1 MTFPVSGTYMLR
13 LEVQDSLGASAFV
26 ERQVNVTSSSAPSIT
41 SFTTPSGGT
50 GATFSY
56 TITATNS
63 PTSYGA
69 SGLPPGLSLSG
80 ATISGLPSQAGVYA
94 ATISASNGMG
104 TGSATV
110 TFTITSSVL
119 TANISMPAAVVVPT
133 SGSLSQNISFTGFS
147 SLGNL
152 TQYKYTIL
160 NPNGTALSSIG
171 WTPFS
176 ATTTSV
182 WVNSGYWN
190 NQWVSSGYWG
200 SVWVNTTWVPG
211 PWDCV
216 SATGINMDLFNTW
229 PQRGYPSQTVY
240 APDGSACQVSDYLV
254 GPFNFYQYPGHY
266 DGHWDSEW
274 VDTSGW
280 VYQWVDTSG
289 WNTQTTMQ
297 PVTNGSAST
306 SVAITPATVLGTYKV
321 TLDVQTATSQT
332 YTVWQT
338 YIAAAPPSSPTA
350 TAATSL
356 FGTGFTANWGSVV
369 GATGYRLDVSMNSGF
384 TSFVAGY
391 QDRDVGTATTFAVG
405 GLASNTTYFY
415 RMRAVGPGGTSGN
428 SNVVQLTT
436 LPIITTQPASQV
448 AVATTTVT
456 FSVVVSPGT
465 APLTYQWRKG
475 TGNLVNGG
483 NVSGA
488 TSASLVLTS
497 VLAVDAGSYS
507 VVVTNN
513 ATGSVTSNAATL
525 TIGVIDLQ
533 VHRPQ

>member
-1 MTFPVSGTYMLR
+1 VS
-13 LEVQDSLGASAFV
+13 
-26 ERQVNVTSSSAPSIT
+26 
-41 SFTTPSGGT
+41 
-50 GATFSY
+50 
-56 TITATNS
+56 
-63 PTSYGA
+63 
-69 SGLPPGLSLSG
+69 
-80 ATISGLPSQAGVYA
+80 
-94 ATISASNGMG
+94 
-104 TGSATV
+104 
-110 TFTITSSVL
+110 
-119 TANISMPAAVVVPT
+119 
-133 SGSLSQNISFTGFS
+133 
-147 SLGNL
+147 
-152 TQYKYTIL
+152 
-160 NPNGTALSSIG
+160 
-171 WTPFS
+171 
-176 ATTTSV
+176 
-182 WVNSGYWN
+182 SGYYG

-200 SVWVNTTWVPG
+200 QVWNETSYYGQYWVYSG
-211 PWDCV
+211 YYQ
-216 SATGINMDLFNTW
+216 SAWVDGYWWSYYYINGED
-229 PQRGYPSQTVY
+229 PSQ
-240 APDGSACQVSDYLV
+240 DGWRYVWQ
-254 GPFNFYQYPGHY
+254 
-266 DGHWDSEW
+266 DGYYYWQW
-274 VDTSGW
+274 VDTSHYEYGWVYSGYWSDGWIDTSHW

-289 WNTQTTMQ
+289 YVTSTTVQ
-297 PVTNGSAST
+297 PVTNGAAST
-306 SVAITPATVLGTYKV
+306 SVAITPSTVLGTYKV
-321 TLDVQTATSQT
+321 TLDVLTATSQT

-338 YIAAAPPSSPTA
+338 YTVATPPASPTA
-350 TAATSL
+350 TVATNL
-356 FGTGFTANWGSVV
+356 LGTGFTANWGGIA
-369 GATGYRLDVSMNSGF
+369 GATDYRLDLS
-384 TSFVAGY
+384 TSSSFGTYVAGN
-391 QDRDVGTATTFAVG
+391 QDRDVGTVTTFAVG

-415 RMRAVGPGGTSGN
+415 RMRALGPGGTSGN